1 MLELRSIII
10 KPWTQIYP
18 KQHLY
23 MNPLSIYAS
32 AYNEQDSI
40 FGAQRGHFFF
50 WGGANFQVRI
60 QIPATARLGP
70 LPRKSSWAQEYEPL
84 SELLLS
90 PLITPT
96 IVRFI
101 TPFQEFRLQL
111 IYYINHYTGV
121 VVNQD
126 FVLRDEH
133 VGPGVWD

>member
-1 MLELRSIII
+1 
-10 KPWTQIYP
+10 
-18 KQHLY
+18 
-23 MNPLSIYAS
+23 MNKIQSLGRKGVTSL
-32 AYNEQDSI
+32 
-40 FGAQRGHFFF
+40 FFF
-50 WGGANFQVRI
+50 GGGGANFQVPI

-90 PLITPT
+90 PLITPV

-111 IYYINHYTGV
+111 ICYINHYTGV